1 MSDAARGTRSVWMG
15 ESLPALPS
23 LATDVAADVCVV
35 GAGMAGLSTAYELA
49 CRGRSV
55 VVVDDG
61 PIGSGET
68 GRTTAHLAN
77 AIDDRYGQVRKLHGE
92 RGAAL
97 SAESHTAAI
106 RRIEEIVAAESIACG
121 FARVTG
127 YLIPGEPDHVELL
140 EAELAAAREAGVPL
154 AMLDRIPETGFDAG
168 PCLAFPDQGQF
179 HPLQYLAGL
188 ARAIVARGGRI
199 YGDAHVTDVDDG
211 DPVVVRTDR
220 GVTIRAADVV
230 VATNTPV
237 NDRFTI
243 HTKQAPYRTYAIAAH
258 IPRGSVARAL
268 LWDTCEPYHYV
279 RTCSSSRDAA
289 EGDDDMLIVGGEDHK
304 TGQEAGTEPARHRSL
319 EHWMRERFPMAGPV
333 AYRWSGQVMEPV
345 DGVAFIGRNPGDR
358 HVFIHTGDSG
368 MGITHGALGAMLNA
382 DLIAGRDNAWETLY
396 DPSRRTLGS
405 AHEFLK
411 ENLNVAAQY
420 RDWVV
425 PGDVADESEI
435 AAGEGA
441 VIRAGIR
448 RVAVYRAPDGTIHR
462 RSASCTHLGCVV
474 RWNRV
479 EKSWD
484 CPCHGS
490 RFDPMGA
497 VLNGPAIAELARL
510 DPGD

>member
-1 MSDAARGTRSVWMG
+1 MTDATRGTRSVWMSA
-15 ESLPALPS
+15 SLPEVPALTAD
-23 LATDVAADVCVV
+23 ATVDVCIV
-35 GAGMAGLSTAYELA
+35 GAGMAGLSTAYELL

-55 VVVDDG
+55 IVVDDG
-61 PIGSGET
+61 PIASGET
-68 GRTTAHLAN
+68 SRTTAHLAN
-77 AIDDRYGQVRKLHGE
+77 AIDDRYGQIRKLHGD

-106 RRIEEIVAAESIACG
+106 RRIEEIVAAESIDCD
-121 FARVTG
+121 FARLTG
-127 YLIPGEPDHVELL
+127 YLIPGEPGHLELL
-140 EAELAAAREAGVPL
+140 DAELEAARDAGVSL
-154 AMLDRIPETGFDAG
+154 TKLDQVPEVGFDIG
-168 PCLAFPDQGQF
+168 PCLVFPDQGQI
-179 HPLQYLAGL
+179 HPLKYLAGVV
-188 ARAIVARGGRI
+188 RAILMRGGRI
-199 YGDAHVTDVDDG
+199 YGGTHVTDVDDG
-211 DPVVVRTDR
+211 DPVTVRTDR
-220 GVTIRAADVV
+220 GLTIRAADVL

-243 HTKQAPYRTYAIAAH
+243 HTKQAPYRTYVIAAH
-258 IPRGSVARAL
+258 VPRGSVGAAL
-268 LWDTCEPYHYV
+268 LWDTCDPYHYV
-279 RTCSSSRDAA
+279 RTQRAPEPSAD
-289 EGDDDMLIVGGEDHK
+289 GDYDLLIVGGEDHK
-304 TGQEAGTEPARHRSL
+304 TGQQVGSEAARHRSL

-382 DLIAGRDNAWETLY
+382 DLITGRSNAWETLY
-396 DPSRRTLGS
+396 DPSRRTLAS
-405 AHEFLK
+405 AHEFLR

-425 PGDVADESEI
+425 PGDVADETEI
-435 AAGEGA
+435 PPGEGA

-448 RVAVYRAPDGTIHR
+448 KVAVYRAPDGTVHR

-474 RWNRV
+474 RWNAI

-490 RFDPMGA
+490 RFDALGA
-497 VLNGPAIAELARL
+497 VLNGPAITELAPL
-510 DPGD
+510 QGD